1 MLHLKVY
8 TLQQMTKNLYV
19 ADVGAIAIVEERAA
33 VADKIEGPIVAVIEN
48 VDFHFSGQGLQHS
61 SAKAQSETRKHTVA
75 CPTVENHNPK
85 QPQRHLSKSSPKQS

>member
-8 TLQQMTKNLYV
+8 TLQQMTNLYV
-19 ADVGAIAIVEERAA
+19 ADVGAIAIVERAA

-85 QPQRHLSKSSPKQS
+85 QSQRHLSKSSPKQS